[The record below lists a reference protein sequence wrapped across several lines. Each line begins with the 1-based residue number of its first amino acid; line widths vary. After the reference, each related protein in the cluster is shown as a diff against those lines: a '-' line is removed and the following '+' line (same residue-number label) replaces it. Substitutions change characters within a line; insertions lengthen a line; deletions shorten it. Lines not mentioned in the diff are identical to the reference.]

1 VRLSVEGGQLR
12 LDQPGLGRLAT
23 VDLST
28 LAVRSF
34 RVPTA

>member
-1 VRLSVEGGQLR
+1 MLHLS
-12 LDQPGLGRLAT
+12 QPGLGRLAT

-34 RVPTA
+34 RPPVSG